1 MIGNAELIAI
11 VGLGVMLFVSGV
23 GAAYAL
29 GNLPRRSE
37 FKDANEKNEASH
49 KELSGKIDGVQK
61 ELTDKIDGVQKELTD
76 KIDGVQKELT
86 DKIEQSNASLTVEI
100 QRSHQRVMRALVNH
114 RHLEPDGEPIFT
126 EPSDSE
132 LIAADN

>member
-11 VGLGVMLFVSGV
+11 VGLGVMLFVAGV

-37 FKDANEKNEASH
+37 FKDANDKNEASH
-49 KELSGKIDGVQK
+49 KELSGRIEASHK
-61 ELTDKIDGVQKELTD
+61 ELSDKIDAVHKELS
-76 KIDGVQKELT
+76 
-86 DKIEQSNASLTVEI
+86 DKIEQSQANLVAEI
-100 QRSHQRVMRALVNH
+100 RRSHQQVMRALINH

-126 EPSDSE
+126 EPPDTE
-132 LIAADN
+132 LVAADN

>member
-11 VGLGVMLFVSGV
+11 VGLAAMLFISGV

-37 FKDANEKNEASH
+37 FRDANDKNDASH
-49 KELSGKIDGVQK
+49 KELTDKIDAVQK
-61 ELTDKIDGVQKELTD
+61 ELTDKIDA
-76 KIDGVQKELT
+76 VQKELT
-86 DKIEQSNASLTVEI
+86 DKIEQSNANLIVEI
-100 QRSHQRVMRALVNH
+100 RRSHQQVMKALINH

-126 EPSDSE
+126 EPPDTE
-132 LIAADN
+132 LVAADD

>member
-11 VGLGVMLFVSGV
+11 VGLGVMLFVAGV

-37 FKDANEKNEASH
+37 FKDANDKNEASH
-49 KELSGKIDGVQK
+49 KELSGRIEASHK
-61 ELTDKIDGVQKELTD
+61 ELSDKIDAVHKQ
-76 KIDGVQKELT
+76 LT
-86 DKIEQSNASLTVEI
+86 DKIEQSQATLIVEI
-100 QRSHQRVMRALVNH
+100 RRIHQQVMRALINH

-126 EPSDSE
+126 EPPDTE
-132 LIAADN
+132 LVAADN

>member
-11 VGLGVMLFVSGV
+11 IGLAAMLFISGV

-37 FKDANEKNEASH
+37 FREANDKNEASH
-49 KELSGKIDGVQK
+49 KELSAKIEESHK
-61 ELTDKIDGVQKELTD
+61 ELSA
-76 KIDGVQKELT
+76 
-86 DKIEQSNASLTVEI
+86 KIEESHANLIAEI
-100 QRSHQRVMRALVNH
+100 RRSHQQLLRALINH

-126 EPSDSE
+126 EPPDAE
-132 LIAADN
+132 LVAADN

>member
-11 VGLGVMLFVSGV
+11 IGLAAMLFISGV

-37 FKDANEKNEASH
+37 FREANDKNEDSH
-49 KELSGKIDGVQK
+49 KELSAKIEESHK
-61 ELTDKIDGVQKELTD
+61 ELSA
-76 KIDGVQKELT
+76 
-86 DKIEQSNASLTVEI
+86 KIEESHANLIAEI
-100 QRSHQRVMRALVNH
+100 RRSHQQLLRALINH

-126 EPSDSE
+126 EPPDAE
-132 LIAADN
+132 LVAADN

>member
-11 VGLGVMLFVSGV
+11 IGLAAMLFISGV

-37 FKDANEKNEASH
+37 FREANDKNEASH
-49 KELSGKIDGVQK
+49 KELSAKIEESHK
-61 ELTDKIDGVQKELTD
+61 ELSA
-76 KIDGVQKELT
+76 
-86 DKIEQSNASLTVEI
+86 KIEESHANLIAEIRRSNQQLL
-100 QRSHQRVMRALVNH
+100 RALINH

-126 EPSDSE
+126 EPPDAE
-132 LIAADN
+132 LVAADN

>member
-11 VGLGVMLFVSGV
+11 IGLAAMLFISGV

-37 FKDANEKNEASH
+37 FREANDKNEASH
-49 KELSGKIDGVQK
+49 KELSAKIEESHK
-61 ELTDKIDGVQKELTD
+61 ELSA
-76 KIDGVQKELT
+76 
-86 DKIEQSNASLTVEI
+86 KIEESHANLIAEI
-100 QRSHQRVMRALVNH
+100 RRSHQQVMRALINH

-126 EPSDSE
+126 EPPDAE
-132 LIAADN
+132 LVAADN